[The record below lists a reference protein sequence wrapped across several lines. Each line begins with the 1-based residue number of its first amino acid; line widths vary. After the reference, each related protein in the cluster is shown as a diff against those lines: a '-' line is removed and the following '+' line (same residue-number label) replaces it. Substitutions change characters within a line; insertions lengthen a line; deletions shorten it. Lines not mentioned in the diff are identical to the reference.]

1 MRKIMLFLGVMA
13 LVFGATSATAQ
24 EATWSGGVKITS
36 IETSNVNIP
45 GAWLSFTTAPRTH
58 TCSNN
63 GQWMLGGGAA
73 NASQMA
79 SVASLALIH
88 SRFVRVI
95 WRGCSGGG
103 SSGYP
108 IIVGLTV
115 L

>member
-1 MRKIMLFLGVMA
+1 MVVLAVMA
-13 LVFGATSATAQ
+13 VVFGATSAAAQ
-24 EATWSGGVKITS
+24 EATWSGTVKITS
-36 IETSNVNIP
+36 IETSNVNSP
-45 GAWLSFTTAPRTH
+45 GVWLSFTTAPRTH

-63 GQWMLGGGAA
+63 GQWILGGGAA

-79 SVASLALIH
+79 SVAALALIH

-108 IIVGLTV
+108 ILVGLTIS
-115 L
+115 